1 MEKYV
6 DSWPTKSQCLS
17 FHIHS
22 VFLQGLWGVCLA
34 VCQVILHLCNLCL
47 NRINELTLEL
57 GFDCKHDGDH
67 DDVLECHLA
76 CTANTKHLHGH
87 ELCQGLSTSDFFRND
102 TGSEM
107 QIYVWVIH
115 HVTLC
120 PSERRPSPEQARSW
134 RASESGPARLS
145 QLASNAITEKK
156 KRHRRN
162 RFC

>member
-1 MEKYV
+1 MSIQGSKMEKYV

-34 VCQVILHLCNLCL
+34 VCQVILHVCNLCL

-107 QIYVWVIH
+107 QIYVIH

-120 PSERRPSPEQARSW
+120 PSERRPSPEQARS
-134 RASESGPARLS
+134 
-145 QLASNAITEKK
+145 
-156 KRHRRN
+156 
-162 RFC
+162 